1 MVLTKKKSRAMMKT
15 LFQRKER
22 KGRKK
27 RKEKNERGLEK
38 SSIIQTEITF

>member
-1 MVLTKKKSRAMMKT
+1 MKT